1 MYISL
6 KGLEKGRPVGR
17 SDLSISNT
25 RFFQPLF
32 WLHNSRQ
39 VPLALHMG
47 DHFPA
52 FLIPGINQP
61 GLVALLANKCPE
73 FIHLQRLI
81 MCAFGTGLMR
91 AAQGCQNLAAAVA
104 GDGADVAYAAAAGS
118 HLSDQLVCTG
128 MAAQVVEVV
137 VADKLPAAVLAAVL
151 DFLPNHNLHDN
162 PTKSQTSRAVVCCP
176 HLNPPPQG
184 EGTHW
189 LQNGFI
195 TPYTIWQMLFE
206 SAAER
211 LPPPWGRAGAGIQI
225 PKNVCLCLVW
235 KEA

>member
-39 VPLALHMG
+39 VPLAPHMG

-104 GDGADVAYAAAAGS
+104 GDGADVAYAAAAGG
-118 HLSDQLVCTG
+118 HLSDQPVCTG
-128 MAAQVVEVV
+128 MAAPVVDDV
-137 VADKLPAAVLAAVL
+137 VADKLPAAVLAEVFLLVVAGFAVSL
-151 DFLPNHNLHDN
+151 YILSTATGTANSNLSLHNPNILCFRCLLCARYVPAYILGHHQFLL
-162 PTKSQTSRAVVCCP
+162 R
-176 HLNPPPQG
+176 
-184 EGTHW
+184 
-189 LQNGFI
+189 
-195 TPYTIWQMLFE
+195 
-206 SAAER
+206 
-211 LPPPWGRAGAGIQI
+211 
-225 PKNVCLCLVW
+225 
-235 KEA
+235 